1 MSTYGTRRATN
12 KVYLN
17 VYDLASVNDC
27 LHPIGLGMYH
37 TGIEV
42 LGFEYTF
49 AAEAGIFHHTPKD
62 IPQATFREQIYMGEF
77 DGGHIELKI
86 AIDDIGG
93 DEFGPN
99 DYHLLTRN
107 CNHFANALCMKLV
120 RRSAPAYINRL
131 AGIGNC
137 LLFMV
142 PKQFFQV
149 APVEKQADSQSV
161 PFLMKTPLNRGG
173 PVSLPK
179 STIAF
184 SGAGTV
190 LGGGGGG
197 GRGNNGSISSSQMA
211 TTSTATV
218 NDSLTDRREK
228 ARAAALAR
236 LELNSNN
243 IKSVGNIGSDKSM

>member
-120 RRSAPAYINRL
+120 RRPAPAYINRL

-137 LLFMV
+137 LFFMV

-149 APVEKQADSQSV
+149 APVENSADYQSV

-190 LGGGGGG
+190 LGGG